1 MIKGSTIPLV
11 LCNRVFDDIFLW
23 KSGLADHDSVGRQ
36 KYLTLLTINRNKY
49 SSFKIK

>member
-1 MIKGSTIPLV
+1 MVKGSTIPLV

-36 KYLTLLTINRNKY
+36 KYLTRNKY
-49 SSFKIK
+49 TSFKIK